1 MTTKLFDP
9 EAAAREYCDLVSEH
23 RTTPLT
29 IDDIAEA
36 FIAGAGFQRLESL
49 LTDLGVNRVERIV
62 DKNSKDKKFTD
73 FGDA

>member
-1 MTTKLFDP
+1 MTTKLFDS
-9 EAAAREYCDLVSEH
+9 EAAAKEYCELVTEH

-49 LTDLGVNRVERIV
+49 LSDLGVDKLELRE
-62 DKNSKDKKFTD
+62 DKNPKDKKFTD

>member
-1 MTTKLFDP
+1 MTTKLFDD
-9 EAAAREYCDLVSEH
+9 ESAAKEYCDLVSEH

-36 FIAGAGFQRLESL
+36 FIAGAGFQRLQSL
-49 LTDLGVNRVERIV
+49 LLNIEESKLELGIEK
-62 DKNSKDKKFTD
+62 DSKDKKFTD

>member
-9 EAAAREYCDLVSEH
+9 EAAAKEYCDLVSEH

-49 LTDLGVNRVERIV
+49 LSDLGVGKVELRVEK
-62 DKNSKDKKFTD
+62 DSKEKKFTD